1 MGSAFRA
8 GLRLGTYLAWT
19 LLLLPIQIAALALNL
34 RLARRVPVFYH
45 RACLRLIGL
54 HLVVRG
60 TVATPPP
67 VLFVS
72 NHTSYLD
79 ISVLSALL
87 PVSFVAKHEVA
98 NWPLFG
104 ILAKLQ
110 RTVFVDRAA
119 RRGVHK
125 QKSDITARLAE
136 GDNLVLFPE
145 GTSDDGVRVLPFKSA
160 LFSAAEEPLVGRLP
174 VVQPVSIAYTRL
186 DGMPLGRAL
195 RPFFAWYGDMVMFP
209 HLWRVLGLGVGTVE
223 VEFHVPVTAAQ
234 FPSRRALADHCRQVI
249 ADGIAAALAG
259 RGGDFHLPE
268 TRADSPDSQDS
279 GPIAEPGRP

>member
-1 MGSAFRA
+1 MGSTFRA

-19 LLLLPIQIAALALNL
+19 LLLLPIQIAALTLNL
-34 RLARRVPVFYH
+34 RLARRLPVFYH
-45 RACLRLIGL
+45 RICLRLIGL

-60 TVATPPP
+60 AVAAPPP

-98 NWPLFG
+98 NWPFFG

-110 RTVFVDRAA
+110 RTVFVDRTA

-125 QKSDITARLAE
+125 QKSDIAARLAG

-145 GTSDDGVRVLPFKSA
+145 GTSDDGVRILPFKSA
-160 LFSAAEEPLVGRLP
+160 LFSAAEEPLDGLLP

-195 RPFFAWYGDMVMFP
+195 RPFFAWYGDMMMFP

-223 VEFHVPVTAAQ
+223 VEFHPPVTAAQ
-234 FPSRRALADHCRQVI
+234 FPSRRALADHCRHVI

-259 RGGDFHLPE
+259 RGSDFHLPE
-268 TRADSPDSQDS
+268 TRKESPNSSDS

>member
-1 MGSAFRA
+1 MGSAVRA
-8 GLRLGTYLAWT
+8 GLRLGCYLAWT
-19 LLLLPIQIAALALNL
+19 VLLLPIQMAALALNL
-34 RLARRVPVFYH
+34 RLARRLPVFYH
-45 RACLRLIGL
+45 RICLRLIGL

-60 TVATPPP
+60 NIASPPP

-79 ISVLSALL
+79 ITVLSALV

-98 NWPLFG
+98 DWPLFG

-125 QKSDITARLAE
+125 QKSDIAARLSN

-145 GTSDDGVRVLPFKSA
+145 GTSDDGARVLPFKSA
-160 LFSAAEEPLVGRLP
+160 LFSAAEEHLDGRLP

-223 VEFHVPVTAAQ
+223 IEFHAPVTAEQ

-259 RGGDFHLPE
+259 RGGDFQLQE
-268 TRADSPDSQDS
+268 TPADSPDSN
-279 GPIAEPGRP
+279 PIPQPGRP